1 MYVLIL
7 YASLFPHAQQKRKER
22 ESAIQKN
29 TKVSEDSKKKWMLVM
44 KNDFMSSDDSGSDD
58 DTYVVRPIPWRTKYV
73 NTMFDR
79 IDKYNAAKKSSQARR
94 QMKSRVIGAPSSRPI
109 PTGDVPEW
117 AVNQDTAA

>member
-1 MYVLIL
+1 
-7 YASLFPHAQQKRKER
+7 
-22 ESAIQKN
+22 
-29 TKVSEDSKKKWMLVM
+29 M